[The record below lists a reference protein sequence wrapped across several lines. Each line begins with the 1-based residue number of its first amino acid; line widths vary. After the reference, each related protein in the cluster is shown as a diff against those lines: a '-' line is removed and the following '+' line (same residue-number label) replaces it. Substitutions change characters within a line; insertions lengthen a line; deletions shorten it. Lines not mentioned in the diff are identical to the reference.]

1 MYNYNRFLKLVTRP
15 FPRSGTNRNSPLKIH
30 APNMSNTFNYLPR
43 SPSVST
49 WTSSTKNIQLPVWTS
64 FEPADRVLSP
74 ETLYSTIPG
83 RTFRSLRI
91 ISRIGVQSVHGAAYK
106 CMYNSRPVI
115 LKVIDLTDPE
125 ELSGFFNELRIGK
138 INGIEKLGT
147 KTLAY
152 GVSNNIGYHVMTD
165 VTYNQSNLTSVS
177 LNEYMTRLNA
187 CPSTNHSLYKKLF
200 KTLFDFYKLTKGY
213 HGDLHGGNVYVLY
226 KPHDINDVKSIKI
239 IDYGAHVKFK
249 NSNAL
254 EKCTTIIDIFKLI
267 NIDFMN
273 NLSKA
278 KHLNTI
284 QPLRRYARVNTSGGI
299 PTIFPHTIREAYRP
313 NTQLI
318 GKGVLFRNQSTT
330 RKKFKKMSSVIRK

>member
-1 MYNYNRFLKLVTRP
+1 
-15 FPRSGTNRNSPLKIH
+15 
-30 APNMSNTFNYLPR
+30 
-43 SPSVST
+43 
-49 WTSSTKNIQLPVWTS
+49 
-64 FEPADRVLSP
+64 
-74 ETLYSTIPG
+74 
-83 RTFRSLRI
+83 
-91 ISRIGVQSVHGAAYK
+91 
-106 CMYNSRPVI
+106 
-115 LKVIDLTDPE
+115 
-125 ELSGFFNELRIGK
+125 
-138 INGIEKLGT
+138 
-147 KTLAY
+147 
-152 GVSNNIGYHVMTD
+152 MTD

-177 LNEYMTRLNA
+177 LNEYMKRLNA
-187 CPSTNHSLYKKLF
+187 CPSTEHLLYKTLF

-226 KPHDINDVKSIKI
+226 KPQDINDVKSIKI

-299 PTIFPHTIREAYRP
+299 PTIFPHHRLPIERKAEA
-313 NTQLI
+313 
-318 GKGVLFRNQSTT
+318 
-330 RKKFKKMSSVIRK
+330 